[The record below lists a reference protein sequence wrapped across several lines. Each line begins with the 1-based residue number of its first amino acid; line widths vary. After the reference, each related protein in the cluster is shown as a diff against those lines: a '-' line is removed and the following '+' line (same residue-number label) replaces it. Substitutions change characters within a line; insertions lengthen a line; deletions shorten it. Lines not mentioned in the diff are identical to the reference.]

1 MAQDNQVSATLQQQE
16 VDNLRNQV
24 QSIRAML
31 PFLVNLTAE
40 ERRKYPKMGD
50 KTLAFVTKAL
60 EYARDNQHLVPPYLN
75 VAEFEKDMTLVQ
87 QLNSILRPLRS
98 LLESLDDTVMLAGS
112 ESYSAA
118 LTFYQSVKLAK
129 SMNVPGIS
137 TIYEDLQARFPGRG
151 PGQPIEE
158 VLEENE
164 TTDSSDNTLP

>member
-60 EYARDNQHLVPPYLN
+60 EYARDNYHLVPPYLN
-75 VAEFEKDMTLVQ
+75 VPEFEKDMTLVQ

-129 SMNVPGIS
+129 SMNVPGIDS
-137 TIYEDLQARFPGRG
+137 IYEDLQARFPGRG
-151 PGQPIEE
+151 QGQSVEEMLEKNGTTNSPEE
-158 VLEENE
+158 VL
-164 TTDSSDNTLP
+164 P

>member
-1 MAQDNQVSATLQQQE
+1 MAQDNQISATLQQQE

-40 ERRKYPKMGD
+40 ERRTYPKMGD

-60 EYARDNQHLVPPYLN
+60 EYARDNYHLVPPYLN
-75 VAEFEKDMTLVQ
+75 VSEFEKDMTLVQ
-87 QLNSILRPLRS
+87 QLHSILRPLRS
-98 LLESLDDTVMLAGS
+98 LLESLDDTAMLAGS

-129 SMNVPGIS
+129 SMNVPGIDS
-137 TIYEDLQARFPGRG
+137 IYEDLQARFPGRG
-151 PGQPIEE
+151 QGQSVEEILEKNGTTNSPEE
-158 VLEENE
+158 VL
-164 TTDSSDNTLP
+164 P